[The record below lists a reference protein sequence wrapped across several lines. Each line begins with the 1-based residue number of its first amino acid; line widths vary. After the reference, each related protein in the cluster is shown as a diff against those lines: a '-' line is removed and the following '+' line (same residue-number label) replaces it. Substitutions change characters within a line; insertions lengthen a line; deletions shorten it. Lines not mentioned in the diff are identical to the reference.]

1 MINKKDFLNNLNLTQ
16 NYCETQIK
24 KRSKNFAS
32 ILRSIN
38 PIIEG
43 EELFSFNL
51 NKFEGF
57 DIKDLFL
64 TEWNIEL
71 FDKNNFLP
79 EIFEKQLKYK
89 LDNVNCEEIKFNG
102 RILVSEYE
110 STVTDGASEVESKG
124 IIDIYDLP
132 PIDTWFYICDDGLL
146 YSWIPKDFENL
157 TNNAIEV
164 NCVDILKW
172 MDSLEHFKN
181 YINIF
186 GDDTL
191 LDKKFNNLKTE
202 RVSLT
207 GFLKRLKI
215 KYKQ

>member
-1 MINKKDFLNNLNLTQ
+1 MIDKKEFLNNLNLTQ
-16 NYCETQIK
+16 NYCETQIEQ
-24 KRSKNFAS
+24 RSKNFAS

-38 PIIEG
+38 PVIED

-51 NKFEGF
+51 NTFEGL

-64 TEWNIEL
+64 TEWNIEP
-71 FDKNNFLP
+71 FDRNNFLT

-89 LDNVNCEEIKFNG
+89 LDNVISQEIEFNG

-110 STVTDGASEVESKG
+110 STVTDGASEVESNG
-124 IIDIYDLP
+124 IIDVYDLP

-157 TNNAIEV
+157 ANNAIEV

-172 MDSLEHFKN
+172 MDSEEHFKD
-181 YINIF
+181 YMNIF

-191 LDKKFNNLKTE
+191 SDKKFNNLKTE
-202 RVSLT
+202 RVSLS
-207 GFLKRLKI
+207 GFLKRLKT